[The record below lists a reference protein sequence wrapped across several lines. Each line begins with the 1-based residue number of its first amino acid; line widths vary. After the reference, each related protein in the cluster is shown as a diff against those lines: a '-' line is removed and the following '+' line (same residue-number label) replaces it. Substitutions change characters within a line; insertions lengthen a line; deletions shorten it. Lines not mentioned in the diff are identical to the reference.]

1 MGQAGGGPV
10 PGLVLFRTPGF
21 LFEPLDRAAESAVKG
36 DRMSDTIRAEN
47 GEEISLKKLLSA
59 MPKMQA
65 SDLHIKPL
73 VPPTYR
79 IGGHLRPIS
88 APPMSAEQCDRFVR
102 PLMNEHQME
111 DYENQGHIDF
121 AWFLDS
127 GPNKGERFRCNFFK
141 AGQHS
146 NAAIRRVNATIPDY
160 NSLHLPPVYS
170 QIVEN
175 NAQGLVLIV
184 GVTGSG
190 KSSTLAAMVDHVN
203 HTRGVNI
210 VTIEDPIEYRFTQDR
225 SIISQREIGIDVADF
240 HTALRSVVRQDP
252 DVIFIG
258 EMRDHDT
265 ILAGIQAAETGHLV
279 FATLHTT
286 DTMGAFGRMLEF
298 FPPNE
303 RAFVR
308 SALSGCLA
316 AICAQRLIPAVK
328 DFEAKIVPATEVL
341 LNSPTVR
348 DKIREGE
355 EADIPAIINQSSGE
369 GMHSFTQSF
378 GKLVRDEWV
387 TLPTARHFAPNKEA
401 LDAMIKGVEVKAQ
414 GLVSRIKGSR

>member
-1 MGQAGGGPV
+1 
-10 PGLVLFRTPGF
+10 
-21 LFEPLDRAAESAVKG
+21 
-36 DRMSDTIRAEN
+36 MSETIIADN
-47 GEEISLKKLLSA
+47 GEEITLKKLLGA

-73 VPPTYR
+73 IPPTYR

-88 APPMSAEQCDRFVR
+88 APPMTATQCDEFVR
-102 PLMNEHQME
+102 PLMNEKQNHDFE
-111 DYENQGHIDF
+111 RDGHIDF
-121 AWFLDS
+121 AWFIDT
-127 GPNKGERFRCNFFK
+127 GPHSGERFRCNFFK
-141 AGQHS
+141 AGQHAH
-146 NAAIRRVNATIPDY
+146 AAIRRVNATIPDY
-160 NSLHLPPVYS
+160 ETLHLPPIYGK
-170 QIVEN
+170 IVEN
-175 NAQGLVLIV
+175 NAQGLVLIC

-190 KSSTLAAMVDHVN
+190 KSSTLAAMVNHVN

-210 VTIEDPIEYRFTQDR
+210 ITIEDPIEYRFTQDK
-225 SIISQREIGIDVADF
+225 SIISQREIGIDVPDF

-265 ILAGIQAAETGHLV
+265 ILAAIQAAETGHLV
-279 FATLHTT
+279 FATLHTI

-298 FPPNE
+298 FPPTE

-308 SALSGCLA
+308 SALSGCLV
-316 AICAQRLIPAVK
+316 AICAQRLIPTVD
-328 DFEAKIVPATEVL
+328 DFEARIVPATEVL

-355 EADIPAIINQSSGE
+355 EADIPAIINQSKGE

-378 GKLVRDEWV
+378 GELVRKEWV
-387 TLPTARHFAPNKEA
+387 TLPVARHFAPNKEA
-401 LDAMIKGVEVKAQ
+401 LDAMVKGVEVKAQ
-414 GLVSRIKGSR
+414 GLVSRIKGPR